1 MPPFDENIE
10 GIKNN
15 SLKNCRCAIMKVFPD
30 DLLYSREHVWVRVDG
45 DLATIGIT
53 DYAQEKLGE
62 ILSIELPDADTDVER
77 DEPFGAIESA
87 KAAIELISP
96 VTGEVISVNEDLTD
110 DIGIINSDPHDTG
123 WMIVVDMKDLDEL
136 DDLLDSRG
144 YHDFIVQEVEG
155 D

>member
-1 MPPFDENIE
+1 
-10 GIKNN
+10 
-15 SLKNCRCAIMKVFPD
+15 MKVFPD

-62 ILSIELPDADTDVER
+62 VLAIELKRIESEVER
-77 DEPFGAIESA
+77 DEPFGTIESA
-87 KAAIELISP
+87 KGVVELISP
-96 VTGEVISVNEDLTD
+96 VSGEVTGINEDITD

-123 WMIVVDMKDLDEL
+123 WLIIVEIKDAEEL
-136 DDLLDSRG
+136 DDLLDARE
-144 YHDFIVQEVEG
+144 YYEYVLQEIQE